1 MGRSASIAEDRLKVR
16 AMGRWHRLTDVRT
29 DLQPPLADIRFLVD
43 RALAEDLTP
52 FGDLTS
58 SLIDPTKMATAHFNA
73 RKPGVLAG
81 TLCVQETFRAVDE
94 TLTLEWNK
102 TDGDHLEAGDVI
114 GVARGR
120 YATLLTAERTAL
132 NFLSHLSGVASHAA
146 KWVELADG
154 RVTVW
159 DTRKT
164 TPGYRSLQKAA
175 VRAGG
180 AANHRGNL
188 SDWLMLKDNHLIGTT
203 IAAAVAMARTRWP
216 GRTVHV
222 EADREDLMIQA
233 LEAGADIILLDNFTP
248 EELTDLV
255 PKVDAWVEA
264 TGGRRPLLE
273 ASGGI
278 TLDTLNAYADT
289 GVDLVS
295 SGSITNSAPVLD
307 IGLDVVPDEN

>member
-1 MGRSASIAEDRLKVR
+1 MTV
-16 AMGRWHRLTDVRT
+16 VRT
-29 DLQPPLADIRFLVD
+29 DLQPPLADIQFLVD

-58 SLIDPTKMATAHFNA
+58 SLLDPTLMATAHFNA
-73 RKPGVLAG
+73 RQPGVLAG
-81 TLCVQETFRAVDE
+81 CRCVEETFQAVDQS
-94 TLTLEWNK
+94 LHIDWHMS
-102 TDGDHLEAGDVI
+102 DGDRLSAGDVI
-114 GVARGR
+114 AVATGP

-132 NFLSHLSGVASHAA
+132 NFLSHLSGVASNAA
-146 KWVELADG
+146 RWVDLANG

-188 SDWLMLKDNHLIGTT
+188 SDWLMLKDNHLVGTT
-203 IAAAVAMARTRWP
+203 IAAAVAEARRRWP

-222 EADREDLMIQA
+222 EADREDQLFQA
-233 LEAGADIILLDNFTP
+233 LEAGADIVLLDNFSP
-248 EELTDLV
+248 DELTALV
-255 PKVDAWVEA
+255 PKVDQWVED

-278 TLDTLNAYADT
+278 TLDTLDAYADT

-307 IGLDVVPDEN
+307 IGLDVVADPD

>member
-1 MGRSASIAEDRLKVR
+1 MRR
-16 AMGRWHRLTDVRT
+16 
-29 DLQPPLADIRFLVD
+29 DLLPPVADIRFLVE

-58 SLIDPTKMATAHFNA
+58 SLLDPSLQATAEFGA
-73 RKPGVLAG
+73 RFPGTLAG
-81 TLCVQETFRAVDE
+81 CLCVEETFSAVDSE
-94 TLTLEWNK
+94 LSVEWSK
-102 TDGDHLEAGDVI
+102 TDGDRVEAGETF
-114 GVARGR
+114 GVAKGSF
-120 YATLLTAERTAL
+120 ATLLTAERTAL
-132 NFLSHLSGVASHAA
+132 NFLSHLSGVATNAS
-146 KWVELADG
+146 KWVDLAAG

-203 IAAAVAMARTRWP
+203 IEASVAKARDRWP

-222 EADREDLMIQA
+222 EADSEQLTFEA
-233 LEAGADIILLDNFTP
+233 LEAGADIILLDNFSP
-248 EELTDLV
+248 AELTALV
-255 PKVDAWVEA
+255 QKAHAWAE
-264 TGGRRPLLE
+264 TNGRKCPLLE

-278 TLDTLNAYADT
+278 TLDTLDAYADT

-307 IGLDVVPDEN
+307 IGLDVVPDQN

>member
-1 MGRSASIAEDRLKVR
+1 M
-16 AMGRWHRLTDVRT
+16 
-29 DLQPPLADIRFLVD
+29 
-43 RALAEDLTP
+43 
-52 FGDLTS
+52 
-58 SLIDPTKMATAHFNA
+58 
-73 RKPGVLAG
+73 LAG
-81 TLCVQETFRAVDE
+81 CRCVEETFSAVDD
-94 TLTLEWNK
+94 TLTIEWHL
-102 TDGDHLEAGDVI
+102 TDGDRLAAGDVI
-114 GVARGR
+114 GTARGP

-132 NFLSHLSGVASHAA
+132 NFLSHLSGVATNASR
-146 KWVELADG
+146 WVELAAG

-164 TPGYRSLQKAA
+164 LPGYRSLQKAA

-188 SDWLMLKDNHLIGTT
+188 SDWLMLKDNHLHGTT
-203 IAAAVAMARTRWP
+203 ISAAVAEARRRWP

-222 EADREDLMIQA
+222 EADREDQTVEA

-248 EELTDLV
+248 AELTDLV
-255 PKVDAWVEA
+255 PKVDEWARE

-278 TLDTLNAYADT
+278 TLDTLDAYAGT

-295 SGSITNSAPVLD
+295 SGSITNSARVLD
-307 IGLDVVPDEN
+307 IGLDVVAD